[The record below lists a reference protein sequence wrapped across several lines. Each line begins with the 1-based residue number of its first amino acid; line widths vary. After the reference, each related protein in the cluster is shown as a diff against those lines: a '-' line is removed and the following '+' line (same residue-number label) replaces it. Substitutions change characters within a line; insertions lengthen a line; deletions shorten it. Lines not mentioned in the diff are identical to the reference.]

1 MLRLACLAGLVAR
14 ADGLQTTDS
23 PAELHGGR
31 AAAGSVSAL
40 DPELTN
46 IAGEKFHVT
55 TAGEFV
61 MIGLPSS
68 CNPEVPDACE
78 LIFKATF
85 DKLENDSDCNDLMIR
100 NLSIQGT
107 KVASGAAGVTK
118 VDFSILSDVGNSSDA
133 LGFQVNDGPYL
144 TPTEFATQVPSC
156 TVSQQRG
163 YFQWPTKRTYRFR
176 TTTYNVECLL
186 DFGNHE
192 FKMHF
197 NTAYRGT
204 DVDTRLPV
212 YANDISLSLSNV
224 GTTAIGLLGTDDNT
238 AVTAAVPG
246 CNKKQPVSG
255 PYQVRHGPKF
265 PKRHHWGAR

>member
-1 MLRLACLAGLVAR
+1 MMRLALLSGCVAGV
-14 ADGLQTTDS
+14 DGLKAMDVP
-23 PAELHGGR
+23 PAQLL
-31 AAAGSVSAL
+31 GSVSAL

-61 MIGLPSS
+61 MIGLPDGS
-68 CNPEVPDACE
+68 CNPEAPGACP
-78 LIFKATF
+78 LIFTANF
-85 DKLENDSDCNDLMIR
+85 DRLENDGPCNDLMIR
-100 NLSIQGT
+100 NVTIQG
-107 KVASGAAGVTK
+107 SLLSNGAAGVTK
-118 VDFSILSDVGNSSDA
+118 VDFSIRSDVGNSSDA

-265 PKRHHWGAR
+265 PKRHHWR

>member
-1 MLRLACLAGLVAR
+1 MLRLACLAGLVAG

-133 LGFQVNDGPYL
+133 LGFEINDEYKTLEEFSSQLPY
-144 TPTEFATQVPSC
+144 C

-176 TTTYNVECLL
+176 TTTYNVECGL

-192 FKMHF
+192 LKLHF
-197 NTAYRGT
+197 STVWRGT
-204 DVDTRLPV
+204 SLDTGLPV
-212 YANDISLSLSNV
+212 YANDMSFSISSV
-224 GTTAIGLLGTDDNT
+224 GTDAIGLLGTDDNS
-238 AVTAAVPG
+238 AVTVAVAG
-246 CNKKQPVSG
+246 CDKKQPVSG

-265 PKRHHWGAR
+265 PKRHHWR